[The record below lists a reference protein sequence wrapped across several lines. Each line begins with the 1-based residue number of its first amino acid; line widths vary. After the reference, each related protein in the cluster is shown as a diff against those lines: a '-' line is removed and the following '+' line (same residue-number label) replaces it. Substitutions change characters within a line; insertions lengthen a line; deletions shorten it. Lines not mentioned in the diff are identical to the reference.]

1 MHREIRQ
8 SEGVLEGESP
18 RVLAFVTFLVGI
30 LMVWDLLG
38 FLPTSW
44 FLWSGWDPSFIP
56 KEIWGIRPAL
66 LAAVIGGARAL
77 YGALDSLSQG
87 RPGADMAI
95 AVAALASILLREY
108 LVAAEVVFVGLLGE
122 CLEWWTFERTKFQ
135 LRGLVELCPSR
146 CWRILPD
153 GTSERIET
161 TAVRVGDRIGVKP
174 GARVPVDGI
183 LLEGSGPID
192 TSALTGESLPV
203 DLGPG
208 DEVLAGYVNL
218 HVRLVVEARRVAEH
232 TVAGRIA
239 EWTASALGKKASIER
254 LADQYARWF
263 LPIVFVLAVATF
275 IVGLAYYGG
284 IFRDM
289 DGLRLAWGEALR
301 KAAYPALTVLVVTC
315 PCALI
320 LATPAAV
327 IAAMGRLAGTGILI
341 KGGAALERL
350 AQTRSFAFDKTGT
363 LTTGKLAFVGIRLW
377 PQETGSPAVD
387 EDSLLR
393 LASSVET
400 GSDHPLARLVVEE
413 AKRRGIAEPKGV
425 EIREFAGLGVRAE
438 TEDGSIVVGSVRF
451 LTEQGVLSESGRDWA
466 INQLQSMAASGV
478 GIALN
483 GVFLGLI
490 LAKDQPRAMA
500 ASMVSELAGLGYAPL
515 VMLTGDNEQSASLM
529 AKAVGLLEFHAGLL
543 PLEKAQWIQAQK
555 DAGGKVAFIGDGVND
570 SVALATADASIALGT
585 DGSDLAAQVSDIVVL
600 GEPLGKIAFLV
611 RLSRETLA
619 VIRQNILGFAL
630 GLNILGIVLTSW
642 LWPLLVPISWEN
654 QSPLAGVVYHQL
666 ASLAVL
672 INSMRLLWFERSEK
686 SLTPSRTSRIQRAL
700 DKWFDLDHWLH
711 EVEHY
716 FPRIVTGAALVGL
729 LAWGL
734 SGVRVINSGEVGLVR
749 RFGALIEPRLGPG
762 VHVRWPLPIE
772 SIWISR
778 MDQTR
783 TVELGFRRK
792 ISLLNGSDSAV
803 GKTGEWTSSHL
814 QEGVVRYPE
823 ESLVVTGDGNLV
835 EVFLTIRYHYG
846 DLAQAELLGI
856 ADPGFVRMR
865 AEATL
870 RKILGSQKSEDLLG
884 KSRADLSD
892 WLAREIRKVWDVG
905 QSPNKAQGEGTS
917 ILVIEDVA
925 IHDLHPPREVVQSYH
940 SVAKAMEN
948 GQKRIRDAQTLVL
961 RRLADEKS
969 KAARVLKVA
978 EALAQNQVR
987 LAKAKLDAFA
997 LKAASRKGSE
1007 SLTDF
1012 RAFWDTIGNALSQRE
1027 KVLLDTVKE
1036 PAKSVL
1042 WMLPFEF
1049 GRFGGQSSNPL
1060 PGGAGGPVRGE
1071 GRLEP

>member
-1 MHREIRQ
+1 MHREICQ
-8 SEGVLEGESP
+8 SEGMLKGESP
-18 RVLAFVTFLVGI
+18 RVLTFVTSLVGI
-30 LMVWDLLG
+30 LMVWDFLG
-38 FLPTSW
+38 FLPPGW
-44 FLWSGWDPSFIP
+44 FLWSGWDPSFLP
-56 KEIWGIRPAL
+56 KGVWGIRPAL
-66 LAAVIGGARAL
+66 LAAVIGGSRAL

-122 CLEWWTFERTKFQ
+122 CLEWWTFERTKIQ

-174 GARVPVDGI
+174 GARIPVDGI

-203 DLGPG
+203 DLMPG

-218 HVRLVVEARRVAEH
+218 QVRMVVEARRVAEH

-239 EWTASALGKKASIER
+239 EWTATALGKKASIER
-254 LADQYARWF
+254 LADQYSRWF
-263 LPIVFVLAVATF
+263 LPIVFVLAAATF
-275 IVGLAYYGG
+275 IVGLAYFVGV
-284 IFRDM
+284 FRDL
-289 DGLRLAWGEALR
+289 DGLRLNWGEALR

-327 IAAMGRLAGTGILI
+327 IAAMGRLAVTGILI

-350 AQTRSFAFDKTGT
+350 AQTNSFAFDKTGT

-377 PQETGSPAVD
+377 PQEAENQAID
-387 EDSLLR
+387 ENTLLR

-400 GSDHPLARLVVEE
+400 GSDHPLARLVVAE
-413 AKRRGIAEPKGV
+413 ARSRGIAEPKDV
-425 EIREFAGLGVRAE
+425 EIREFPGLGVRAE
-438 TEDGSIVVGSVRF
+438 TEGGTILAGSVRF
-451 LTEQGVLSESGRDWA
+451 LTEQGILSESSRSWA
-466 INQLQSMAASGV
+466 LNQLQSMAASGV
-478 GIALN
+478 GVALN

-490 LAKDQPRAMA
+490 LAKDQPRPMA
-500 ASMVSELAGLGYAPL
+500 STMVTELAGMGYAPL

-529 AKAVGLLEFHAGLL
+529 AKAVGIFEFHSGLL
-543 PLEKAQWIQAQK
+543 PLEKAHWIQTQK
-555 DAGGKVAFIGDGVND
+555 EKGRTVAFIGDGVND
-570 SVALATADASIALGT
+570 SVALATADASIAIGT

-642 LWPLLVPISWEN
+642 LWPFLAPVSWES
-654 QSPLAGVVYHQL
+654 QSPLAGVLYHQM
-666 ASLAVL
+666 ASLLVL
-672 INSMRLLWFERSEK
+672 VNSMRLLWFERSEK
-686 SLTPSRTSRIQRAL
+686 SLTASRSSRFQGVL
-700 DKWFDLDHWLH
+700 DRWFDLNHWLH

-716 FPRIVTGAALVGL
+716 FPRIITYAALLGL

-734 SGVRVINSGEVGLVR
+734 SGIRFINSGELGLVR
-749 RFGALIEPRLGPG
+749 RFGSLVEANLQPG
-762 VHVRWPLPIE
+762 FHLRWPTPIE
-772 SIWISR
+772 SILVSR
-778 MDQTR
+778 LDQTR
-783 TVELGFRRK
+783 TIELGFRRK
-792 ISLLNGSDSAV
+792 PSLLNSSDSLV

-835 EVFLTIRYHYG
+835 EVFLTVRYHYG
-846 DLAQAELLGI
+846 DIAQAELLGS
-856 ADPGFVRMR
+856 AEPVFVRMR

-870 RKILGSQKSEDLLG
+870 RRILGGQKSVALLG
-884 KSRADLSD
+884 KSRADLSY
-892 WLAREIRKVWDVG
+892 WLAGEIRKDWDEA
-905 QSPNKAQGEGTS
+905 QSPIRGPGERTR

-925 IHDLHPPREVVQSYH
+925 VHDLHPPREVVQAYH

-961 RRLADEKS
+961 RRLTDEKS
-969 KAARVLKVA
+969 RAARVLKVA
-978 EALAQNQVR
+978 EASAQSQVR
-987 LAKAKLDAFA
+987 LAKAKLDSFA
-997 LKAASRKGSE
+997 MKAASRQGSE

-1012 RAFWDTIGNALSQRE
+1012 RAFWETMGTALSQRE
-1027 KVLLDTVKE
+1027 KILLDTVKE
-1036 PAKSVL
+1036 PAKSTL
-1042 WMLPFEF
+1042 WMLPLEF
-1049 GRFGGQSSNPL
+1049 GRLGGLNSNAL
-1060 PGGAGGPVRGE
+1060 PGVQGGSGRGE